1 MTSFKVEWKKS
12 AVKELRSFDKP
23 VIQKIIAAVDKLSEN
38 PFEEGVKKLV
48 GSNQTYRKRV
58 GDYRIIFE
66 IVFNRLIIEIIKV
79 GHRKDIYR

>member
-1 MTSFKVEWKKS
+1 MISYKVEWKQS
-12 AVKELRSFDKP
+12 AVKELRSLDKS
-23 VIQKIIAAVDKLSEN
+23 VIQKIITTVDKLSEN

-66 IVFNRLIIEIIKV
+66 VVFNRLIIEIIKV
-79 GHRKDIYR
+79 GHRKDIYK